1 MIVPMKKVSLVVLE
15 KEKKQALEK
24 LRKLKLVHV
33 EDLTGNGENLSK
45 LKSTYD
51 MMERAFFLISDI
63 KVKEKDVIQVSL
75 TKEEA
80 VEKAS
85 QFLELL
91 SLKKNY
97 EDLITGNTKEIERFS
112 RWGDV
117 DPADLR
123 FLAEKG
129 YFLFLYEIPAEY
141 YSLIPETEK
150 VLKVF
155 SDKNLVRFILVSDN
169 GNVPQDLPSQAVL
182 VTLPSKSTRLL
193 REENED
199 YKSKIKA
206 IERQIYSFSACKT
219 GIEKNLKI
227 LEKEIE
233 FENIYS
239 GMEGEEGEGSLR
251 LSWLTG
257 FVPAKELKK
266 VEMLAKQEKW
276 GFLSDEPGEEDA
288 VPTKLEN
295 NKVVSLIYPVSDFLG
310 TVPGYREYDISG
322 WFLLFFSLFFGMI
335 FGDGGYGLLITL
347 ISVFTIIK
355 NHKKN
360 LQPFILLLILGLT
373 TTLWGMLTC
382 NWFGVPPQSLPESLK
397 PLLLKLDWNWISNA
411 SSLPEDTV
419 TQNLQI
425 FCFTIALV
433 QLAVAHLKGIVR
445 NIRSLKCLGEAGSLF
460 MLMGIYYLVLNM
472 VVSSE
477 RFPFDLVLFGDIKAS
492 SIMFPLIGVGFG
504 LSFIFSNYEGS
515 VLKSVLESLKNIIS
529 VLLGV
534 VNVFSDIVSY
544 IRLWAVGL
552 AGAAIANTVNEMAG
566 PTLGGFVIF
575 LGILLLG
582 FGHGL
587 NMILNVLSVI
597 VHGVR
602 LNTLE
607 FSSHLGMTWSGFK
620 YKPFSED

>member
-63 KVKEKDVIQVSL
+63 KVKGKDVIQVSL

-239 GMEGEEGEGSLR
+239 GMDGEEGEGSLR

-335 FGDGGYGLLITL
+335 FGDGGYGVLITL
-347 ISVFTIIK
+347 ISVFAIIK

-566 PTLGGFVIF
+566 PILGGFVIF

>member
-51 MMERAFFLISDI
+51 MMERVFFLISNI

-85 QFLELL
+85 RFLELL

-347 ISVFTIIK
+347 ISVFAIIK
-355 NHKKN
+355 NRKKN

-445 NIRSLKCLGEAGSLF
+445 NIRSLKCLGEAGSLL

-566 PTLGGFVIF
+566 PILGGFVIF

>member
-97 EDLITGNTKEIERFS
+97 EDLINGNTKEIERFS

-117 DPADLR
+117 DSADLR

-239 GMEGEEGEGSLR
+239 GMDGEEGEGSLR

-266 VEMLAKQEKW
+266 VEVLAKQEKW

-347 ISVFTIIK
+347 ISVFAIIK

-566 PTLGGFVIF
+566 PILGGFVIF

>member
-150 VLKVF
+150 VLRVNG
-155 SDKNLVRFILVSDN
+155 DKNLVRFILVSDN
-169 GNVPQDLPSQAVL
+169 GNVPQNLPSQAVL

-239 GMEGEEGEGSLR
+239 GMDGEEGEGSLR
-251 LSWLTG
+251 LSWLSG

-347 ISVFTIIK
+347 ISVFAIIK
-355 NHKKN
+355 NRKKN

-411 SSLPEDTV
+411 SSLPADVV

-445 NIRSLKCLGEAGSLF
+445 NIRSLKCLGESGSLF

-566 PTLGGFVIF
+566 PILGGFVIF

>member
-63 KVKEKDVIQVSL
+63 KVKGKDVIQVSL

-233 FENIYS
+233 FENI
-239 GMEGEEGEGSLR
+239 
-251 LSWLTG
+251 
-257 FVPAKELKK
+257 
-266 VEMLAKQEKW
+266 
-276 GFLSDEPGEEDA
+276 
-288 VPTKLEN
+288 
-295 NKVVSLIYPVSDFLG
+295 
-310 TVPGYREYDISG
+310 
-322 WFLLFFSLFFGMI
+322 
-335 FGDGGYGLLITL
+335 
-347 ISVFTIIK
+347 
-355 NHKKN
+355 
-360 LQPFILLLILGLT
+360 LQ
-373 TTLWGMLTC
+373 
-382 NWFGVPPQSLPESLK
+382 
-397 PLLLKLDWNWISNA
+397 
-411 SSLPEDTV
+411 
-419 TQNLQI
+419 
-425 FCFTIALV
+425 
-433 QLAVAHLKGIVR
+433 
-445 NIRSLKCLGEAGSLF
+445 
-460 MLMGIYYLVLNM
+460 
-472 VVSSE
+472 
-477 RFPFDLVLFGDIKAS
+477 
-492 SIMFPLIGVGFG
+492 
-504 LSFIFSNYEGS
+504 
-515 VLKSVLESLKNIIS
+515 
-529 VLLGV
+529 
-534 VNVFSDIVSY
+534 
-544 IRLWAVGL
+544 
-552 AGAAIANTVNEMAG
+552 
-566 PTLGGFVIF
+566 
-575 LGILLLG
+575 
-582 FGHGL
+582 
-587 NMILNVLSVI
+587 
-597 VHGVR
+597 
-602 LNTLE
+602 
-607 FSSHLGMTWSGFK
+607 
-620 YKPFSED
+620 

>member
-51 MMERAFFLISDI
+51 MMERVFFLISDI

-150 VLKVF
+150 ILKVF

-310 TVPGYREYDISG
+310 TVPGYREYDIYG

-347 ISVFTIIK
+347 ISVFAIIK
-355 NHKKN
+355 NHKNN

-433 QLAVAHLKGIVR
+433 QLAVAHIKGIVR

-566 PTLGGFVIF
+566 PILGGFVIF

>member
-33 EDLTGNGENLSK
+33 EDLTGKGENLSK

-141 YSLIPETEK
+141 YSMIPETEK

-239 GMEGEEGEGSLR
+239 GMDGEEGEGRLR

-335 FGDGGYGLLITL
+335 FGDGGYGVLITL
-347 ISVFTIIK
+347 ISVFAIIK

-566 PTLGGFVIF
+566 PILGGFVIF

>member
-150 VLKVF
+150 VLRVNG
-155 SDKNLVRFILVSDN
+155 DKNLVRFILVSDN
-169 GNVPQDLPSQAVL
+169 GNLPQDLPSQAVL

-239 GMEGEEGEGSLR
+239 GMDGEEGEGSLR

-266 VEMLAKQEKW
+266 VEVLAKQEKW

-347 ISVFTIIK
+347 ISVFAIIK

-382 NWFGVPPQSLPESLK
+382 NWFGVPPQSLPEPLK
-397 PLLLKLDWNWISNA
+397 ALVFKLDWNWISNA
-411 SSLPEDTV
+411 STLPADVV

-433 QLAVAHLKGIVR
+433 QLAVAHIKGIVR

-566 PTLGGFVIF
+566 PILGGFVIF

>member
-51 MMERAFFLISDI
+51 MMERVFFLISDI

-85 QFLELL
+85 RFLELL

-347 ISVFTIIK
+347 ISVFAIIK
-355 NHKKN
+355 NHKNN

-445 NIRSLKCLGEAGSLF
+445 NIRSLKCLGEAGSLL

-566 PTLGGFVIF
+566 PVMGGFVIF

>member
-63 KVKEKDVIQVSL
+63 KVKGKDVIQVSL

-239 GMEGEEGEGSLR
+239 GMDGEEGEGSLR

-347 ISVFTIIK
+347 ISVFAIIK
-355 NHKKN
+355 KHKKN

-566 PTLGGFVIF
+566 PILGGFVIF

>member
-33 EDLTGNGENLSK
+33 EDLTGKGENLSK

-51 MMERAFFLISDI
+51 MMERVFFLISDI
-63 KVKEKDVIQVSL
+63 KVKGKDVIQVSL

-239 GMEGEEGEGSLR
+239 GMDGEEGEGSLR

-266 VEMLAKQEKW
+266 VEVLAKQEKW

-347 ISVFTIIK
+347 ISVFAIIK

-566 PTLGGFVIF
+566 PILGGFVIF

>member
-85 QFLELL
+85 RFLELL

-150 VLKVF
+150 VLKVNG
-155 SDKNLVRFILVSDN
+155 DKNLVRFILVSDN
-169 GNVPQDLPSQAVL
+169 GNLPQDLPSQAVL

-239 GMEGEEGEGSLR
+239 GMDGEEGEGSLR

-257 FVPAKELKK
+257 FVPSKELKK
-266 VEMLAKQEKW
+266 VEVLAKQEKW

-347 ISVFTIIK
+347 ISVFAIIK

-411 SSLPEDTV
+411 SSLPGDVV

-477 RFPFDLVLFGDIKAS
+477 RFPFDLALFGDIKAS

-566 PTLGGFVIF
+566 PILGGFVIF

>member
-150 VLKVF
+150 VLRVNG
-155 SDKNLVRFILVSDN
+155 DKNLVRFILVSDN
-169 GNVPQDLPSQAVL
+169 GNVPQNLPSQAVL

-206 IERQIYSFSACKT
+206 IERQVYSFSACKT

-239 GMEGEEGEGSLR
+239 GMDGEEGEGSLR

-266 VEMLAKQEKW
+266 VEVLAKQEKW

-347 ISVFTIIK
+347 ISVFAIIK

-382 NWFGVPPQSLPESLK
+382 NWFGVPPQSLPEPLK

-411 SSLPEDTV
+411 STLPADVV

-566 PTLGGFVIF
+566 PILGGFVIF

>member
-51 MMERAFFLISDI
+51 MMERVFFLISDI

-85 QFLELL
+85 RFLELL

-117 DPADLR
+117 NPEDLK
-123 FLAEKG
+123 FLAERG

-150 VLKVF
+150 VLRVNG
-155 SDKNLVRFILVSDN
+155 DKNLVRFILVSDN

-239 GMEGEEGEGSLR
+239 GMDGEEGEGSLR

-257 FVPAKELKK
+257 FVPSKELKK
-266 VEMLAKQEKW
+266 VEVLAKQEKW

-347 ISVFTIIK
+347 ISVFAIIK

-411 SSLPEDTV
+411 SSLPADVV

-425 FCFTIALV
+425 FCFTLALV
-433 QLAVAHLKGIVR
+433 QLAVAHIKGIVR

-566 PTLGGFVIF
+566 PILGGFVIF

>member
-51 MMERAFFLISDI
+51 MMERVFFLISDI

-85 QFLELL
+85 RFLELL

-141 YSLIPETEK
+141 YYLIPETEK

-182 VTLPSKSTRLL
+182 VTLPLKSTRLL

-206 IERQIYSFSACKT
+206 IERQIYSFSSCKT

-347 ISVFTIIK
+347 ISVFAIIK

-433 QLAVAHLKGIVR
+433 QLAVAHIKGIVR

-477 RFPFDLVLFGDIKAS
+477 RFPFDLVLFEGIKAS
-492 SIMFPLIGVGFG
+492 SVMFPLIGVGFG

-515 VLKSVLESLKNIIS
+515 VLKSVLESFKNIIS

-566 PTLGGFVIF
+566 PVMGGFVIF

>member
-51 MMERAFFLISDI
+51 MMERVFFLISDI

-155 SDKNLVRFILVSDN
+155 SDKNLVRFILVSDS

-266 VEMLAKQEKW
+266 VEVLAKQEKW

-347 ISVFTIIK
+347 ISVFAIIK

-433 QLAVAHLKGIVR
+433 QLAVAHIKGIVR

-566 PTLGGFVIF
+566 PILGGFVIF

>member
-51 MMERAFFLISDI
+51 MMERVFFLISDI

-85 QFLELL
+85 RFLELL

-295 NKVVSLIYPVSDFLG
+295 NKVASLIYPVSDFLG

-347 ISVFTIIK
+347 ISVFAIIK

-433 QLAVAHLKGIVR
+433 QLAVAHIKGIVR
-445 NIRSLKCLGEAGSLF
+445 NIRSLKCLGEAGSLL

-477 RFPFDLVLFGDIKAS
+477 RFPFDLVLFGDINAS

-566 PTLGGFVIF
+566 PILGGFVIF

>member
-51 MMERAFFLISDI
+51 MMERVFFLISDI

-85 QFLELL
+85 RFLELL

-206 IERQIYSFSACKT
+206 IERQIYSFSSCKT

-239 GMEGEEGEGSLR
+239 GMDGEEGEGSLR

-347 ISVFTIIK
+347 ISVFAIIK
-355 NHKKN
+355 NHKNN

-445 NIRSLKCLGEAGSLF
+445 NIRSLKCLGEAGSLL

-477 RFPFDLVLFGDIKAS
+477 RFPFDLVLFEGIKAS
-492 SIMFPLIGVGFG
+492 SVMFPLIGVGFG
-504 LSFIFSNYEGS
+504 LSFIFSNYEGN

-566 PTLGGFVIF
+566 PVMGGFVIF

>member
-75 TKEEA
+75 TKKEA

-150 VLKVF
+150 VLRVNG
-155 SDKNLVRFILVSDN
+155 DKNLVRFILVSDN

-239 GMEGEEGEGSLR
+239 GMDGEEGEGSLR

-347 ISVFTIIK
+347 ISVFAIIK

-397 PLLLKLDWNWISNA
+397 ALVFKLDWNWISNA
-411 SSLPEDTV
+411 SSLPGDTV

-566 PTLGGFVIF
+566 PILGGFVIF

>member
-63 KVKEKDVIQVSL
+63 KVKGKDVIQVSL

-150 VLKVF
+150 VLKIF

-239 GMEGEEGEGSLR
+239 GMDGEEGEGSLR

-347 ISVFTIIK
+347 ISVFAIIK

-411 SSLPEDTV
+411 STLPADVV

-566 PTLGGFVIF
+566 PILGGFVIF

>member
-141 YSLIPETEK
+141 YSMIPETEK

-239 GMEGEEGEGSLR
+239 GMDGEEGEGSLR

-266 VEMLAKQEKW
+266 VEVLAKQEKW

-347 ISVFTIIK
+347 ISVFAIIK

-566 PTLGGFVIF
+566 PILGGFVIF

>member
-51 MMERAFFLISDI
+51 MMERVFFLISDI

-85 QFLELL
+85 RFLELL

-117 DPADLR
+117 NPEDLK
-123 FLAEKG
+123 FLAERG

-239 GMEGEEGEGSLR
+239 GMDGEEGEGSLR

-347 ISVFTIIK
+347 ISVFAIIK
-355 NHKKN
+355 NRKKN

-411 SSLPEDTV
+411 SSLPGDTV

-433 QLAVAHLKGIVR
+433 QLAVAHIKGIVR

-566 PTLGGFVIF
+566 PIMGGFVIF

>member
-1 MIVPMKKVSLVVLE
+1 M
-15 KEKKQALEK
+15 
-24 LRKLKLVHV
+24 
-33 EDLTGNGENLSK
+33 
-45 LKSTYD
+45 
-51 MMERAFFLISDI
+51 
-63 KVKEKDVIQVSL
+63 
-75 TKEEA
+75 
-80 VEKAS
+80 
-85 QFLELL
+85 
-91 SLKKNY
+91 
-97 EDLITGNTKEIERFS
+97 
-112 RWGDV
+112 

-239 GMEGEEGEGSLR
+239 GMDGEEGEGSLR

-347 ISVFTIIK
+347 ISVFAIIK

-566 PTLGGFVIF
+566 PILGGFVIF

>member
-63 KVKEKDVIQVSL
+63 KVKGKDVIQVSL

-239 GMEGEEGEGSLR
+239 GMDGEEGEGSLR
-251 LSWLTG
+251 SSWLTG

-347 ISVFTIIK
+347 ISVFAIIK

-433 QLAVAHLKGIVR
+433 QLAVAHIKGIVR

-566 PTLGGFVIF
+566 PILGGFVIF

>member
-63 KVKEKDVIQVSL
+63 KVKGKDVIQVSL

-150 VLKVF
+150 VLRVNG
-155 SDKNLVRFILVSDN
+155 DKNLVRFILVSDN
-169 GNVPQDLPSQAVL
+169 GNVPQNLPSQAVL

-219 GIEKNLKI
+219 GIEKSLKI

-239 GMEGEEGEGSLR
+239 GMDGEEGEGSLR

-266 VEMLAKQEKW
+266 VEVLAKQEKW

-347 ISVFTIIK
+347 ISVFAIIK

-382 NWFGVPPQSLPESLK
+382 NWFGVPPQSLPEPLK
-397 PLLLKLDWNWISNA
+397 ALVFKLDWNWISNA

-566 PTLGGFVIF
+566 PILGGFVIF

>member
-33 EDLTGNGENLSK
+33 EDLAGSGETLSR

-51 MMERAFFLISDI
+51 MLEKVFFLISDI
-63 KVKEKDVIQVSL
+63 KVKEKDVIQVPL

-85 QFLELL
+85 RFLELL

-117 DPADLR
+117 NPEDLK
-123 FLAEKG
+123 FLAERG

-150 VLKVF
+150 VLRVNG
-155 SDKNLVRFILVSDN
+155 DKNLVRFILVSDN
-169 GNVPQDLPSQAVL
+169 GNVPQNLPSQAVL
-182 VTLPSKSTRLL
+182 VTLPSKATSLL
-193 REENED
+193 REENEE
-199 YKSKIKA
+199 YKSKIKS
-206 IERQIYSFSACKT
+206 IERQVYSFSACKA

-239 GMEGEEGEGSLR
+239 GMEGEGGEGSLN

-266 VEMLAKQEKW
+266 VEALAKQEKW
-276 GFLSDEPGEEDA
+276 GFISDEPGEEDA

-347 ISVFTIIK
+347 ISVFAIIK
-355 NHKKN
+355 NRKKN
-360 LQPFILLLILGLT
+360 LQPLILLLILGLT

-382 NWFGVPPQSLPESLK
+382 NWFGVPPQSLPEPLK
-397 PLLLKLDWNWISNA
+397 ALVFKLDWNWISNA
-411 SSLPEDTV
+411 STLPADVV
-419 TQNLQI
+419 TQNLQV
-425 FCFTIALV
+425 FCFTLALV

-492 SIMFPLIGVGFG
+492 SLMFPLIGVGFG

-566 PTLGGFVIF
+566 PIMGGFVIF

>member
-33 EDLTGNGENLSK
+33 EELTGKGENLSK

-63 KVKEKDVIQVSL
+63 KVKGKDVIQVSL

-239 GMEGEEGEGSLR
+239 GMDGEEGEGRLR

-347 ISVFTIIK
+347 ISVFAIIK

-566 PTLGGFVIF
+566 PILGGFVIF

>member
-51 MMERAFFLISDI
+51 MMERVFFLISDI

-347 ISVFTIIK
+347 ISVFAIIK
-355 NHKKN
+355 NRKKN

-411 SSLPEDTV
+411 SSLPEDVV

-445 NIRSLKCLGEAGSLF
+445 NIRSLKCLGEAGSLL

-477 RFPFDLVLFGDIKAS
+477 RFPFDLVLFEGIKAS
-492 SIMFPLIGVGFG
+492 SVMFPLIGVGFG

-566 PTLGGFVIF
+566 PILGGFVIF

>member
-85 QFLELL
+85 RFLELL

-150 VLKVF
+150 VLKVNG
-155 SDKNLVRFILVSDN
+155 DKNLVRFILVSDN
-169 GNVPQDLPSQAVL
+169 GNLPQDLPSQAVL

-239 GMEGEEGEGSLR
+239 GMDGEEGEGSLR

-347 ISVFTIIK
+347 ISVFAIIK
-355 NHKKN
+355 NRKKN

-411 SSLPEDTV
+411 SSLPADVV

-445 NIRSLKCLGEAGSLF
+445 NIRSLKCLGESGSLF

-566 PTLGGFVIF
+566 PILGGFVIF

>member
-150 VLKVF
+150 VLRVNG
-155 SDKNLVRFILVSDN
+155 DKNLVRFILVSDN
-169 GNVPQDLPSQAVL
+169 GNLPQDLPSQAVL

-239 GMEGEEGEGSLR
+239 GMDGEEGEGSLR

-266 VEMLAKQEKW
+266 VEVLAKQEKW

-347 ISVFTIIK
+347 ISVFAIIK

-382 NWFGVPPQSLPESLK
+382 NWFGVPPQSLPEPLK
-397 PLLLKLDWNWISNA
+397 ALVFKLDWNWISNA
-411 SSLPEDTV
+411 SSLPADVV

-425 FCFTIALV
+425 FCFTIALF

-566 PTLGGFVIF
+566 PILGGFVIF

>member
-150 VLKVF
+150 VLRVNG
-155 SDKNLVRFILVSDN
+155 DKNLVRFILVSDN
-169 GNVPQDLPSQAVL
+169 GNVPQNLPSQAVL

-193 REENED
+193 RVENED

-239 GMEGEEGEGSLR
+239 GMDGEEGEGSLR

-257 FVPAKELKK
+257 FVPSKELKK
-266 VEMLAKQEKW
+266 VEVLAKQEKW

-347 ISVFTIIK
+347 ISVFAIIK

-411 SSLPEDTV
+411 SSLPADVV

-425 FCFTIALV
+425 FCFTLALV
-433 QLAVAHLKGIVR
+433 QLAVAHIKGIVR

-566 PTLGGFVIF
+566 PILGGFVIF

>member
-150 VLKVF
+150 VLRVNG
-155 SDKNLVRFILVSDN
+155 DKNLVRFILVSDN
-169 GNVPQDLPSQAVL
+169 GNVPQNLPSQAVL

-193 REENED
+193 RVENED

-239 GMEGEEGEGSLR
+239 GMDGEEGEGSLR

-257 FVPAKELKK
+257 FVPSKELKK
-266 VEMLAKQEKW
+266 VEVLAKQEKW

-347 ISVFTIIK
+347 ISVFAIIK

-411 SSLPEDTV
+411 SSLPADVV

-433 QLAVAHLKGIVR
+433 QLAVAHIKGIVR

-566 PTLGGFVIF
+566 PILGGFVIF

>member
-63 KVKEKDVIQVSL
+63 KVKEKGVIQVSL

-150 VLKVF
+150 VLRVNG
-155 SDKNLVRFILVSDN
+155 DKNLVRFILVSDN
-169 GNVPQDLPSQAVL
+169 GNVPQNLPSQAVL

-193 REENED
+193 RVENED

-239 GMEGEEGEGSLR
+239 GMDGEEGEGSLR

-266 VEMLAKQEKW
+266 VEVLAKQEKW

-347 ISVFTIIK
+347 ISVFAIIK

-382 NWFGVPPQSLPESLK
+382 NWFGVPPQSLPEPLK
-397 PLLLKLDWNWISNA
+397 ALVFKLDWNWISNA
-411 SSLPEDTV
+411 SSLPADVV

-566 PTLGGFVIF
+566 PILGGFVIF

>member
-51 MMERAFFLISDI
+51 MMERVFFLISDI

-85 QFLELL
+85 RFLELL

-129 YFLFLYEIPAEY
+129 FFLFLYEIPAEY

-206 IERQIYSFSACKT
+206 IERQIYSFSSCKT

-347 ISVFTIIK
+347 ISVFAIIK
-355 NHKKN
+355 NHKNN

-411 SSLPEDTV
+411 SSLPEDVV

-445 NIRSLKCLGEAGSLF
+445 NIRSLKCLGEAGSLL

-477 RFPFDLVLFGDIKAS
+477 RFPFDLVLFEGIKAS
-492 SIMFPLIGVGFG
+492 SVMFPLIGVGFG

-515 VLKSVLESLKNIIS
+515 VLKSVLESFKNIIS

-566 PTLGGFVIF
+566 PILGGFVIF

>member
-63 KVKEKDVIQVSL
+63 KVKGKDVIQVSL

-239 GMEGEEGEGSLR
+239 GMDGEEGEGRLR

-347 ISVFTIIK
+347 ISVFAIIK

-566 PTLGGFVIF
+566 PILGGFVIF

>member
-63 KVKEKDVIQVSL
+63 KVKGKDVIQVSL

-239 GMEGEEGEGSLR
+239 GMDGEEGEGSLR

-347 ISVFTIIK
+347 ISVFAIIK

-411 SSLPEDTV
+411 SSLPGETV

-566 PTLGGFVIF
+566 PILGGFVIF

>member
-206 IERQIYSFSACKT
+206 VERQIYSFSACKT

-239 GMEGEEGEGSLR
+239 GMDGEEGEGSLR

-266 VEMLAKQEKW
+266 VEVLAKQEKW

-347 ISVFTIIK
+347 ISVFAIIK

-566 PTLGGFVIF
+566 PILGGFVIF

>member
-150 VLKVF
+150 VLRVNG
-155 SDKNLVRFILVSDN
+155 DKNLVRFILVSDN
-169 GNVPQDLPSQAVL
+169 GNLPQDLPSQAVL
-182 VTLPSKSTRLL
+182 VTLPSKATRLL

-206 IERQIYSFSACKT
+206 IERQVYSFSACKT

-239 GMEGEEGEGSLR
+239 GMDGEEGEGSLR

-257 FVPAKELKK
+257 FVPSKELKK

-347 ISVFTIIK
+347 ISVFAIIK

-411 SSLPEDTV
+411 SSLPADVV

-425 FCFTIALV
+425 FCFTLALV
-433 QLAVAHLKGIVR
+433 QLAVAHIKGIVR

-566 PTLGGFVIF
+566 PILGGFVIF